1 MSKFDIVDD
10 FYSQACKQYSTYE
23 TMVIKGFCRLMDDHF
38 DPLTDKDA
46 FDYACTEYDYLTPS
60 EIDAMDSGNKS
71 NGICGHGLTSDT
83 CPCGCFE
90 Y

>member
-1 MSKFDIVDD
+1 MSKTNIVDD

-23 TMVIKGFCRLMDDHF
+23 TMVIKGFARLMDDHF
-38 DPLTDKDA
+38 DPVTDKDA
-46 FDYACTEYDYLTPS
+46 FDYARKEYDYLNPS
-60 EIDAMDSGNKS
+60 EIAAMDAENAEDDV
-71 NGICGHGLTSDT
+71 CGHGLTSDT

>member
-1 MSKFDIVDD
+1 MIKTNIVDD

-23 TMVIKGFCRLMDDHF
+23 TMVIKGFARLMDDHF
-38 DPLTDKDA
+38 DPVNDKDA
-46 FDYACTEYDYLTPS
+46 FDYARKEYNYLTPS
-60 EIDAMDSGNKS
+60 EIDAMDANNESEGV
-71 NGICGHGLTSDT
+71 CRHGLTSLT